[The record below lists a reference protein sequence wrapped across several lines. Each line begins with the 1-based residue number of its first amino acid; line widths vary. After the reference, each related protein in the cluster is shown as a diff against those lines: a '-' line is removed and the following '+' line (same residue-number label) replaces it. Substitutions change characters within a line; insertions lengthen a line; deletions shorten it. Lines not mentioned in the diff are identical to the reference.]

1 MFPHGNIMSSRD
13 LPSVSNKGI
22 QDNDRQNI
30 EYFQALRAS
39 PTGQIHEYRSYRA
52 AFCRQFFIHHLVH
65 YLLSVRFLRRNPS
78 AVPSVWYDG
87 SRIRDI
93 ERLSASFPFGKKRT
107 VGFSS
112 ASEKHRIL
120 LYPADITLLSLR
132 GYFRLPPFR
141 KPGDDD

>member
-39 PTGQIHEYRSYRA
+39 PTGQIHEYRSHRA
-52 AFCRQFFIHHLVH
+52 AFAASSSFTILCII
-65 YLLSVRFLRRNPS
+65 YCLSVFSEETRLRYHLFGMTG
-78 AVPSVWYDG
+78 VVFV
-87 SRIRDI
+87 I
-93 ERLSASFPFGKKRT
+93 LSAFLLHFLLAKSELSDFLP
-107 VGFSS
+107 